1 MEEYAKTTDCIAD
14 QPYDSIQTDGML
26 GCGSPIAYIYF
37 ISFMLLISM
46 MMMNLFVAVV
56 IEGYAES
63 VGCLLSPS
71 RPKRT
76 QALSPA
82 RTTMNCSS
90 CGRSTTP
97 KPPAGSS
104 PEIWCFCSTN

>member
-63 VGCLLSPS
+63 VGCLLSPTQTKENS
-71 RPKRT
+71 GPVTSEDYDELLKLWAEYDPKAT
-76 QALSPA
+76 GW
-82 RTTMNCSS
+82 TDIM
-90 CGRSTTP
+90 
-97 KPPAGSS
+97 
-104 PEIWCFCSTN
+104 